1 MAKNVKLV
9 CNLTGDFRY
18 VSEDLYKRLS
28 TQYKGEENLLKF
40 YIKKE
45 ISLLIKRGSS
55 IVDIS
60 VLHNFEYDKTKEGYY
75 NELVKFHQ
83 DDALV
88 KYERKES
95 KTNFIETDGEVI
107 EFLEAWKAVN
117 NSNG

>member
-9 CNLTGDFRY
+9 CNLTGDLRY

-55 IVDIS
+55 IIDIS
-60 VLHNFEYDKTKEGYY
+60 LLHNFEYEKDKEDYY

-95 KTNFIETDGEVI
+95 KTNFIETDECVADFI
-107 EFLEAWKAVN
+107 KAWKEAN
-117 NSNG
+117 K